1 VICLEARFWIGREV
15 EKRDIRLEKDV
26 EGSGA
31 ILAFLGVTEE
41 NRKKISVRIS
51 SRPTEIRIEQLLNNR
66 RTLPLI

>member
-1 VICLEARFWIGREV
+1 MEARFWIGREV